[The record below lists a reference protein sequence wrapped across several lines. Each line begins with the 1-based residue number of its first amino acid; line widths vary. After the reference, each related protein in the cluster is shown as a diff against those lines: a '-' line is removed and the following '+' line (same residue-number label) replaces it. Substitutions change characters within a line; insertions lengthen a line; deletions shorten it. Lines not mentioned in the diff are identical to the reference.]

1 MHVPAHPPW
10 EARTIEDLSD
20 LLIEAGTPLNE
31 AFARIHDAPHRL
43 LAVVDGGRLLGTVTD
58 ANVRRAALTDP
69 TLSSPVTAALPRSAP
84 SVPPSADDAA
94 VRDLLRSH
102 RLPAVAVID
111 GDRLVGVR
119 TLGEFPDDL
128 PPAPVAVVM
137 VGGRGERLR
146 PLTDKVPKPLLRVG
160 GHTIIE
166 RIILALAASGVSQVF
181 LAVNYLAE
189 LFQER
194 LGDGAAL
201 GVRIEYVHDPED
213 EAVGSAGALGLLPQ
227 PPDVPLIVTNGDL
240 VTTVDFGAM
249 TDYHRHHG
257 ASVTVAGTEHRTYIP
272 YGVLRTTEH
281 HLLSIDEKPERVDF
295 VNAGMYVIDPAVLRY
310 IPEATY
316 MGMDVLIADVIA
328 DGLPVHVFP
337 VLEQW
342 FDIGSPEELD
352 RVLMAFAVGEEA

>member
-1 MHVPAHPPW
+1 MHPVPHRPW

-20 LLIEAGTPLNE
+20 LLIEAGTPLDQ

-58 ANVRRAALTDP
+58 ANVRRAALADP
-69 TLSSPVTAALPRSAP
+69 TMSSPVATALPRAAP
-84 SVPPSADDAA
+84 LVSPAADDDA

-102 RLPAVAVID
+102 RLHAVAVID
-111 GDRLVGVR
+111 GDRLIGVR
-119 TLGEFPDDL
+119 TLDEFPDAV
-128 PPAPVAVVM
+128 PAPPVAVVM

-160 GHTIIE
+160 GHAIVE
-166 RIILALAASGVSQVF
+166 RIIMALAAAGVTEVF

-194 LGDGAAL
+194 LGDGTDL

-213 EAVGSAGALGLLPQ
+213 EAVGSAGALALLPR

-240 VTTVDFGAM
+240 VTTVDFAAM
-249 TDYHRHHG
+249 IDYHRHHG
-257 ASVTVAGTEHRTYIP
+257 ASITVAGTEHRSYIP
-272 YGVLRTTEH
+272 YGVLRTAEH

-352 RVLMAFAVGEEA
+352 RVLMAFAVGEEE